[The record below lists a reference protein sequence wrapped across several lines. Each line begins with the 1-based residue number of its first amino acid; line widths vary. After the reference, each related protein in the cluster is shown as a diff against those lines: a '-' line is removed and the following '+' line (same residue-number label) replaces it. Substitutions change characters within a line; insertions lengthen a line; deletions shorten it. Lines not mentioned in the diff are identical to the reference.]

1 MDNRNV
7 LHRVLLRTK
16 RTPSVLIESRG
27 RMHPQQ
33 VLQHC
38 SCYSRGQT
46 TVPPTKRPRLLEAP
60 LVVRTQPLT
69 SRRVCTAA
77 QSRVTVHCSGNYDRP
92 QIESGQSP
100 SSGAQPANT
109 QSNSALLAVG
119 SIGLAVFA
127 FVASRSLT
135 GRPALEELRIQSM
148 PLDSA
153 LSNGRPTVLEF
164 YADWC
169 EVCNE
174 LAPTT
179 LEVSSS
185 SPHAE

>member
-1 MDNRNV
+1 MI
-7 LHRVLLRTK
+7 
-16 RTPSVLIESRG
+16 LIQSRE
-27 RMHPQQ
+27 RMHSQQ

-38 SCYSRGQT
+38 SCYSRVQT
-46 TVPPTKRPRLLEAP
+46 TMPPTKRPRLLEAS
-60 LVVRTQPLT
+60 LAVRTQPIT
-69 SRRVCTAA
+69 SRRVCKAA
-77 QSRVTVHCSGNYDRP
+77 HSRVTVHCSGNHDGS

-119 SIGLAVFA
+119 SIGLAVCA

-135 GRPALEELRIQSM
+135 GRPALDELRIQSM

-164 YADWC
+164 YAHWC

-185 SPHAE
+185 STHAE